1 MLYEYFYTGHSAPLG
16 YKHGEVRFSS
26 VLRPF
31 RPNASNG
38 SGFEPNANLNA
49 FRTLPDME
57 IRFSPEMAKSDLNGI
72 FGHNKDNTEAARACQ
87 KSNYIDISTNLV
99 K

>member
-1 MLYEYFYTGHSAPLG
+1 MICT
-16 YKHGEVRFSS
+16 KHGEVQFSS
-26 VLRPF
+26 VQFGSVRFSDPF
-31 RPNASNG
+31 GRTPNANASNG